1 MAASSVCSS
10 CIRALRQQ
18 APKVSRTA
26 QRQHL
31 LSPRAFTTSTRALDA
46 KAPPPPAANAPPPSS
61 PAGFAQLAST
71 LRHSPLRKTAVE
83 PYIAYGSTEDLF
95 RACSAQCSYTIP
107 SVLATP
113 PEPAPKN
120 AAEED
125 VGVGEGWWVEPKSA
139 GGLGLDVTFNT
150 WAQVVMLHIGIW
162 HQNLLDHFFYAAED
176 RMAMWHGMSARGVRN
191 KYLKDLW
198 LQWRGLMLSYDEG
211 LIKGDAALAA
221 AVWRNLF
228 KARVDADVNI
238 EDIAVVAAYLRKELQ
253 KLGEMTDEEIS
264 VGKVVFGSPK
274 SVKQLLAKNES
285 PWMRKSF
292 TAEDLKGLEVEEKK

>member
-18 APKVSRTA
+18 APKSSRTA

-31 LSPRAFTTSTRALDA
+31 LSPRAFTTSTRTLDA

-125 VGVGEGWWVEPKSA
+125 
-139 GGLGLDVTFNT
+139 
-150 WAQVVMLHIGIW
+150 
-162 HQNLLDHFFYAAED
+162 NLLDHFFYAAED

-264 VGKVVFGSPK
+264 VGKVVFGKPE